1 MRIHTLLVVACLMVL
16 PFPALAGEPP
26 DQSGKFIATVP
37 GADLWREVRQRDLPI
52 QGSTQIK
59 GVDTGILINSRGDQ
73 WARFRVNELAK
84 YGTYL
89 LGAVLLVIL
98 LFYLIRGRI
107 RVEGGFSGNKIRR
120 FSGLQRIA
128 HWIMASLFIFL
139 GLTGLILLL
148 GRNFL
153 IPLLGHDVFSVLASA
168 SKEGHNLLGV
178 LFLVSLLMMLFL
190 LVKRNL
196 YEKGDLKWLATAGGT
211 IGKTHPSI
219 GFFNAGEKC
228 LFWLVVLLGLVISVS
243 GLILV
248 TPNFGQGRVLME
260 LSHVTHT
267 ISAIALIAATFG
279 HMYLGS
285 LGVEGAFEGMNTGY
299 VDANWAEAH
308 HDRWAKECR
317 EKGLILSAEEYA
329 RLQGERA
336 DASDASTSAVAGQGS

>member
-1 MRIHTLLVVACLMVL
+1 MKILKLLVLICVMLSPLSANADEQAPKKSLV
-16 PFPALAGEPP
+16 
-26 DQSGKFIATVP
+26 TNNP
-37 GADLWREVRQRDLPI
+37 GTELWREVRQRDAPS
-52 QGSTQIK
+52 QGITQVK
-59 GVDTGILINSRGDQ
+59 GVDAGVLINPRGDQ
-73 WARFRVNELAK
+73 WARFRVNQLA
-84 YGTYL
+84 TYSPYV

-98 LFYLIRGRI
+98 VFYLIRGRI
-107 RVEGGFSGNKIRR
+107 RVEGGFSGDKIRR
-120 FSGLQRIA
+120 FTGFQRIA

-148 GRNFL
+148 GRDFL
-153 IPLLGHDVFSVLASA
+153 IPLLGRDVFSVLAFV

-211 IGKTHPSI
+211 IGKSHPSI

-260 LSHVTHT
+260 LSHITHT

-285 LGVEGAFEGMNTGY
+285 LGMEGAFDAMKTGY

-317 EKGLILSAEEYA
+317 EKGLIISAEEYA
-329 RLQGERA
+329 RLQGER
-336 DASDASTSAVAGQGS
+336 SDGGATSSSATAGQTS